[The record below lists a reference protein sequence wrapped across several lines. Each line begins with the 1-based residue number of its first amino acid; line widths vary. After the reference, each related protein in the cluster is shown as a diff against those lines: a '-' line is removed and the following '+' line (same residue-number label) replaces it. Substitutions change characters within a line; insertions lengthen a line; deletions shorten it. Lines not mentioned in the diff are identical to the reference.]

1 MIIKTNITSI
11 KGVMF
16 ISIIGSGSAF
26 LLPEPEPTFIL
37 MVCPLKM
44 SGSRTAR
51 RMLLAGRCGKGFSPC
66 QAVR

>member
-37 MVCPLKM
+37 MVFPFQVFGM
-44 SGSRTAR
+44 PRTSRGR
-51 RMLLAGRCGKGFSPC
+51 RGEGD
-66 QAVR
+66 